1 MRLKNSADLVV
12 RLARYNLKIIFANK
26 FIYFLLA
33 SLLFFLLVTTIIFFN
48 SDSDPDPGTIYNL
61 LLFPGILLIFY
72 PSVFGIQND
81 VDSRMIEILFGI
93 PDYRYKVWGVRMI
106 LTWII
111 VFIILVCLAI
121 LSSVALVSVPVID
134 MVYQLMFPIFFLGC
148 ISFMFSTLVRN
159 GNGTAVIMITIG
171 MIFWIAAEPLDNSKW
186 NLFLNPFSDYENEA
200 VFAGIILKNR
210 IYLSV
215 GSAFS
220 LLYGL
225 LNLQKRERFI

>member
-1 MRLKNSADLVV
+1 MRLKNSADLIV
-12 RLARYNLKIIFANK
+12 RIARYNLKIIFANR

-33 SLLFFLLVTTIIFFN
+33 SFLFFLLVAAIIFFN

-106 LTWII
+106 LTWVI
-111 VFIILVCLAI
+111 VFFILICLTI
-121 LSSVALVSVPVID
+121 LSSIALVSVPVVD

-148 ISFMFSTLVRN
+148 ISFMFSTLVKN
-159 GNGTAVIMITIG
+159 GNGTAVIMIVIG
-171 MIFWIAAEPLDNSKW
+171 MTFWIAAEPLSNSKW
-186 NLFLNPFSDYENEA
+186 NLFLNPFSDYENES

-215 GSAFS
+215 GSALS